1 MKMEAEQ
8 HQSFVC
14 GVTTIKQES
23 VETDPSTSPNQ
34 EIEDTFIKEETLE
47 YSPSDDFPGPSTQD
61 SGKMEDEECEEDMED
76 AMSEGDGEELK
87 DEAKLT
93 HNHSAAE
100 STVTVGVEDNS
111 GTDGSSGLITKHRS
125 AFGNNN
131 GTKHLVHRCTICKK
145 AFGKLEDL
153 KEHTHEK
160 SRESLHSCSVRSK
173 KHQFMRISTE
183 QRTVML
189 DFMMKHAELATGRYT
204 GPDGVRHKQKILQ
217 QLATE
222 LNSLPNGTSKTAD
235 KWMKSWQDWRS
246 DVKAKASLVKKE
258 LQKTGGELS
267 TKAKPLTP
275 LEERLL
281 DFLGPCTVYGH
292 EEVPDPLT
300 IAHQDS
306 GQVTQNDSDNKDTM
320 EMDEYAILPVE
331 GLTIMSASDISS
343 DNVSPALTTA
353 PLASPEESTLS
364 STSGFVPAS
373 HITESSCGTTTEK
386 KGKCS
391 SASLPSPE
399 ESVPSTSV
407 FIPVSHITK
416 STRATTTAKK
426 RKRSSGGTLTKD
438 DDPLVDIT
446 RQQVMCMQ
454 EQNAIRREQL
464 QLEERRTV
472 AIENAAEA
480 FVGVMKVLEE
490 YLRHRRDNE

>member
-1 MKMEAEQ
+1 MTATELDSVCKMLLVTVDPGLQ
-8 HQSFVC
+8 CSSSFF
-14 GVTTIKQES
+14 Q
-23 VETDPSTSPNQ
+23 
-34 EIEDTFIKEETLE
+34 
-47 YSPSDDFPGPSTQD
+47 
-61 SGKMEDEECEEDMED
+61 
-76 AMSEGDGEELK
+76 ELK

-93 HNHSAAE
+93 NNHSAAE
-100 STVTVGVEDNS
+100 STVAVGVEYNS

-125 AFGNNN
+125 AFGNKN

-153 KEHTHEK
+153 KEHTHEE
-160 SRESLHSCSVRSK
+160 SHESLHSCSVRSK

-189 DFMMKHAELATGRYT
+189 DFMIKHAELATGRYT
-204 GPDGVRHKQKILQ
+204 GPDGVRHKQKLLQ

-258 LQKTGGELS
+258 LQKTGRELS

-292 EEVPDPLT
+292 EEVPDPLN

-320 EMDEYAILPVE
+320 EMDEYVVLPVE

-343 DNVSPALTTA
+343 DYISPTPTTA
-353 PLASPEESTLS
+353 SLASLEESTLS

-373 HITESSCGTTTEK
+373 HVTESSCGTTTAKKGKCSSALLASLEESTLSSTSGFVPASHVAESSCGTTTAK

-391 SASLPSPE
+391 SASLASLE
-399 ESVPSTSV
+399 ESVPSTSG
-407 FIPVSHITK
+407 FIPASHLTK
-416 STRATTTAKK
+416 SSHATTTSKK

-446 RQQVMCMQ
+446 RQQVTCMQ

-480 FVGVMKVLEE
+480 FVGVMKALEE
-490 YLRHRRDNE
+490 YLTHRRDNE